1 VHREYLCTAVTEPR
15 PHYVVAIDFSTPP
28 QNLDQFATDIE
39 QSIFELN
46 VSYTDVRKANVLQPL
61 RVISLPDG
69 EFDRYILAKTKAG
82 EWNPGQKKLPSLTES
97 QDFLNFFGSSVRFMA
112 QGKSRVSAS

>member
-1 VHREYLCTAVTEPR
+1 MVILYYTICVLNA
-15 PHYVVAIDFSTPP
+15 
-28 QNLDQFATDIE
+28 QQLIE

-69 EFDRYILAKTKAG
+69 EFDRYILARTKVG

-97 QDFLNFFGSSVRFMA
+97 QDFLNFFGSTVHFMP
-112 QGKSRVSAS
+112 QGKSRISAS

>member
-1 VHREYLCTAVTEPR
+1 MNRVRTTLLPL
-15 PHYVVAIDFSTPP
+15 IFLPP

-39 QSIFELN
+39 QSILELN
-46 VSYTDVRKANVLQPL
+46 VSYTDVRQANVLQPL

-82 EWNPGQKKLPSLTES
+82 EWNPGQKKLPILTES
-97 QDFLNFFGSSVRFMA
+97 QDFLNFLGSSIRFMP